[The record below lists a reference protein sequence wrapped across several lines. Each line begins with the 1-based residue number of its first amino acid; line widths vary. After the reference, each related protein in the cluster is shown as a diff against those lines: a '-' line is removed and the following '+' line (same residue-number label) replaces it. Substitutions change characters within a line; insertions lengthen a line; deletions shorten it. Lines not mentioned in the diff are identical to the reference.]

1 LLTVETITT
10 EYQLC
15 TCTSLVWHGWSKL
28 RYVNLCGF
36 GGYQKDSTCES
47 SVVFT
52 LDVFWFLS
60 RHRVI
65 ANFVFC
71 ESSVVF
77 TLDVFWFLSQHRVI
91 SNFVFC
97 ESSVVFTLDVF
108 WFLSRHRV
116 ISNFV
121 Y

>member
-1 LLTVETITT
+1 M
-10 EYQLC
+10 
-15 TCTSLVWHGWSKL
+15 SLVWHGWSKL

-36 GGYQKDSTCES
+36 GGYQKDSTY
-47 SVVFT
+47 
-52 LDVFWFLS
+52 
-60 RHRVI
+60 
-65 ANFVFC
+65 
-71 ESSVVF
+71 
-77 TLDVFWFLSQHRVI
+77 
-91 SNFVFC
+91 